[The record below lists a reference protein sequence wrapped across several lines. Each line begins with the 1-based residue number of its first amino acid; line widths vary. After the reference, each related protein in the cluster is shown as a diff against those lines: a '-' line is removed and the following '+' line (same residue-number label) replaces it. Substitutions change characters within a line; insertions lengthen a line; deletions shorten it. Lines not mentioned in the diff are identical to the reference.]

1 MTTPHRR
8 TAGRAAAV
16 LLLAGAALAGPA
28 APAAAATLTP
38 VADATVDAS
47 RPTRNDGG
55 AASLRVDGSP
65 RQVSY
70 LRFDVTGAGAEPSA
84 VLRLYAETASSTGLS
99 VHGVS
104 ADDWR
109 EDTLTYQNA
118 PPIGPAVA
126 ASGPSAA
133 DTWLSVDVSSLVTG
147 DGPVTL
153 ALTTTNDTGFR
164 LTSREGTG
172 TRRPQLIVPA
182 PPNPSPY
189 TISRLGATTYSAAS
203 EVTGQTWTGSL
214 KSVVESAAADLNRLG
229 GGTIAFTAG
238 TFDLGT
244 EFFKLEGLRNVTFA
258 GAGMDLTL
266 IRNSSSAAA
275 DTEPFN
281 TKGLDRGV
289 VRDLTVSA
297 GGPPRT
303 TSDAL
308 DFDDGNNMLVE
319 RVRVTASRG
328 RGIVFDGKNQTWT
341 SMGNTVRDCQ
351 VSGTASDGIELLATS
366 GDTVTGCVITDVG
379 GHGVQINRSS
389 PTADQPNKTAHDNVV
404 SGNRIDQA
412 GQDGINVDGGNDNHI
427 VDNHI
432 TNSADDTAGR
442 DGIRITTATA
452 VSCSGNVVSGDVA
465 TDSQAVKTQ
474 RYGLNIASAG
484 CVATVVGPGNN
495 LTGNLSGAIRDA
507 GTGTVF
513 R

>member
-1 MTTPHRR
+1 MTREHRTVLCR
-8 TAGRAAAV
+8 VAAV
-16 LLLAGAALAGPA
+16 LLLAGAALTRPA

-38 VADATVDAS
+38 VADATVDAGH
-47 RPTRNDGG
+47 PLRNYGG
-55 AASLRVDGSP
+55 AVSLRVDGSP
-65 RQVSY
+65 HQVAY
-70 LRFDVTGAGAEPSA
+70 LRFEVTGTGDEPSA
-84 VLRLYAETASSTGLS
+84 VLRLYIETASSTGLY

-104 ADDWR
+104 DDDWR
-109 EDTLTYQNA
+109 EGTLTYHNA
-118 PPIGPAVA
+118 PPIGPVVA
-126 ASGPSAA
+126 SSGPIAA
-133 DTWLSVDVSSLVTG
+133 DTWLSVDVSSLITG
-147 DGPVTL
+147 DRPVTL
-153 ALTTTNDTGFR
+153 ALTTTDDTGFR
-164 LTSREGTG
+164 LTSRDGTES
-172 TRRPQLIVPA
+172 RRPQLIVPA

-189 TISRLGATTYSAAS
+189 TISRVGAVTYSAVS

-214 KSVVESAAADLNRLG
+214 KTVVESAAADVNRLG

-238 TFDLGT
+238 TFDLGA
-244 EFFKLEGLRNVTFA
+244 EFFKLEGLRNVTFV
-258 GAGMDLTL
+258 GAGMGLTL

-281 TKGLDRGV
+281 TKGMDGGV

-328 RGIVFDGKNQTWT
+328 RGIIFDGKNQSWT

-351 VSGTASDGIELLATS
+351 ISGTASDGIELLATS
-366 GDTVTGCVITDVG
+366 GDTITGCVITGVG

-389 PTADQPNKTAHDNVV
+389 PTADQPNKTADDNVV

-412 GQDGINVDGGNDNHI
+412 GQDGINIDGGNDNHI
-427 VDNHI
+427 VDNHV
-432 TNSADDTAGR
+432 TSSSDDVSGR
-442 DGIRITTATA
+442 DGIRITTATS
-452 VSCSGNVVSGDVA
+452 VPCSDNFVSGNVA
-465 TDSQAVKTQ
+465 TDTQAVKTQ
-474 RYGLNIASAG
+474 RYGLNITTPG

-507 GTGTVF
+507 GTGTIY

>member
-1 MTTPHRR
+1 MTSEHRR
-8 TAGRAAAV
+8 VAGRVAAV
-16 LLLAGAALAGPA
+16 LLLAGAALVGPA
-28 APAAAATLTP
+28 AVAAPATLTP
-38 VADATVDAS
+38 AADATVDAAY
-47 RPTRNDGG
+47 PTRNHGG

-65 RQVSY
+65 RQVAY
-70 LRFDVTGAGAEPSA
+70 LRFDVTGAGDEPSA

-104 ADDWR
+104 EGDWR

-118 PPIGPAVA
+118 PPMGPVVA
-126 ASGPSAA
+126 SSGPTAA

-164 LTSREGTG
+164 LASREGTG
-172 TRRPQLIVPA
+172 SRRPQLIVPA

-189 TISRLGATTYSAAS
+189 TISRVGATTYSAVS
-203 EVTGQTWTGSL
+203 DVTGQTWTGSL
-214 KSVVESAAADLNRLG
+214 KSVVESAAADVNRLG

-238 TFDLGT
+238 TFDLGN

-266 IRNSSSAAA
+266 IRNDSSAAA

-281 TKGLDRGV
+281 TKGMDGSV

-328 RGIVFDGKNQTWT
+328 RGIVFDGKNQSWT

-389 PTADQPNKTAHDNVV
+389 PSADQPNKTADDNVV
-404 SGNRIDQA
+404 SDNRIDQA
-412 GQDGINVDGGNDNHI
+412 GQDGINVDGGTGNHI
-427 VDNHI
+427 VDNHV

-452 VSCSGNVVSGDVA
+452 VPCSGNVVAGDVA
-465 TDSQAVKTQ
+465 TDTQPDRTQ

-484 CVATVVGPGNN
+484 CLATVVGPGNSF
-495 LTGNLSGAIRDA
+495 TGNLSGAIRDA
-507 GTGTVF
+507 GTGTVHG
-513 R
+513 

>member
-1 MTTPHRR
+1 MTSEHRR
-8 TAGRAAAV
+8 TAGRAVAV

-38 VADATVDAS
+38 AADATVDADH
-47 RPTRNDGG
+47 PDRNYGT
-55 AASLRVDGSP
+55 AVSLRVDGSP
-65 RQVSY
+65 REVAY
-70 LRFDVTGAGAEPSA
+70 LRFDVTGAGAEASA

-104 ADDWR
+104 AVDWR

-126 ASGPSAA
+126 SSGPTAA
-133 DTWLSVDVSSLVTG
+133 DTWLSVDVSALVAG

-164 LTSREGTG
+164 LTGREGTD
-172 TRRPQLIVPA
+172 TRMPQLIVPA

-189 TISRLGATTYSAAS
+189 TISRVGDATYRAVSQ
-203 EVTGQTWTGSL
+203 VTGQTWTGSL
-214 KSVVESAAADLNRLG
+214 KSVVESAAADVNRLG
-229 GGTIAFTAG
+229 GGTIVFTAG

-244 EFFKLEGLRNVTFA
+244 EFFKLVGLRNVTFA

-266 IRNSSSAAA
+266 IRNYSSAAA

-281 TKGLDRGV
+281 TKGLDGGV

-328 RGIVFDGKNQTWT
+328 RGIIFDGKNQTWT

-366 GDTVTGCVITDVG
+366 GDTVTGCEITDVG
-379 GHGVQINRSS
+379 GHGIQVNRSS
-389 PTADQPNKTAHDNVV
+389 PTADQPNKTADDNLV

-412 GQDGINVDGGNDNHI
+412 GQDGINVDGGDDNHI
-427 VDNHI
+427 VDNHVA
-432 TNSADDTAGR
+432 NSADDTAGR
-442 DGIRITTATA
+442 DGIRITTAPG
-452 VSCSGNVVSGDVA
+452 VPCSGNVVSGDVA
-465 TDSQAVKTQ
+465 TDFQAVKTQ
-474 RYGLNIASAG
+474 RYGLNIASPG

-495 LTGNLSGAIRDA
+495 LAGNLSGAMRDA

>member
-38 VADATVDAS
+38 VADATVDADH
-47 RPTRNDGG
+47 PDRNYGT
-55 AASLRVDGSP
+55 AVSLRVDGSP
-65 RQVSY
+65 REVAY

-104 ADDWR
+104 AVDWR

-126 ASGPSAA
+126 SSGPTAA
-133 DTWLSVDVSSLVTG
+133 DTWLSVDVSALVAG
-147 DGPVTL
+147 EGPVTL

-164 LTSREGTG
+164 LTGREGTD
-172 TRRPQLIVPA
+172 TRMPQLIVPA

-189 TISRLGATTYSAAS
+189 TISRVGDATYRAVSQ
-203 EVTGQTWTGSL
+203 VTGQTWTGSL
-214 KSVVESAAADLNRLG
+214 KSVVESAAADVNRLG
-229 GGTIAFTAG
+229 GGTIVFTAG

-244 EFFKLEGLRNVTFA
+244 EFFKLVGLRNVTFA

-266 IRNSSSAAA
+266 IRNYSSAAA

-281 TKGLDRGV
+281 TKGLDGGV

-328 RGIVFDGKNQTWT
+328 RGIIFDGKNQTWT

-366 GDTVTGCVITDVG
+366 GDTVTGCEITDVG
-379 GHGVQINRSS
+379 GHGIQVNRSS
-389 PTADQPNKTAHDNVV
+389 PTADQPNKTADHNLV

-412 GQDGINVDGGNDNHI
+412 GQDGINVDGGDDNHI
-427 VDNHI
+427 VDNHV

-442 DGIRITTATA
+442 DGIRITTAPG
-452 VSCSGNVVSGDVA
+452 VPCSGNVVSGDVA

-474 RYGLNIASAG
+474 RYGLNIASVG

-495 LTGNLSGAIRDA
+495 LAGNLSGAMRDA